1 MISARNEEADDA
13 AEVSQNQ
20 QDLADARRAEAD
32 QAVQSAQQ
40 IADAQQNV
48 ADAQDRLAEAMKGT
62 AAAATAAKT
71 AADAFAAAMAKLGP
85 EQRKFVTRILGMRG
99 EFQKFKNAI
108 AEPLFKRLNDALSTV
123 TRGGLLKVIETGL
136 KGSSAA
142 LGDTAKK
149 AATMTA
155 QPFFQGALASAMDKN
170 NTAIGNFGAAGVSL
184 LNVFVQIADAAP
196 PVLVQFSEW
205 AKKTA
210 DAASASKT
218 LGNKTDDLDK
228 KIKAA
233 ADRFLQWVD
242 LAKELWRWLKITGG
256 AAKDAGDQFAFLDKR
271 GDAKTGFVPYMT
283 DALSKFNDKLEK
295 NPNLVKDFSDALN
308 NMVAA
313 GKLVKTILD
322 PFVALG
328 QDPKI
333 ATAFDKLSNT
343 DAFDRLGATAA
354 SAAPQLADLAES
366 VLSIIASLSESKSID
381 TMLGILSDVADK
393 VEAIVGWFAK
403 IKIAGTPLIAMVG
416 VVTGTLSAMKILLRI
431 AGLFGSPVTKL
442 SQVFGGIFKL
452 GGSVMRLV
460 GGLITKIPLLGTL
473 VSNIKTKVTGAA
485 SKIPGFKAPK
495 KDPAEEAK
503 AKATGQDITEAFAQ
517 GIRNGL
523 PEKDAAMLALKENVL
538 SEFAKMAPTL
548 EAKGK
553 SVGAQVVDGLVAGI
567 RNSTAE
573 ITAAGELAGKEAAA
587 AVAKG
592 AQTQSPSRLTLR
604 TGDDIMAGLEM
615 GIKEGTVTAE
625 LAAKNAGASVARSV
639 GTGAAGAKPAVAAA
653 GAGAV
658 GAVGAVGGAGG
669 VVPPAAIASGGK
681 FSGILGGL
689 TKAAGP
695 LTKLAGPLS
704 MGLRGIGKA
713 FTFMMGPWGMIA
725 MMLIPLIMPLLKKLN
740 DKFHIV
746 EKVMGAVSWALGK
759 LSDAFSWLWD
769 NVLKPVW
776 DWIVKT
782 LTPVWESLSSGIS
795 DAVGVIT
802 GILSGIWDGIK
813 AAWDT
818 VFGWLST
825 LWDKVV
831 RPVIEAYV
839 GAWTAVITTVWDA
852 IKTGWNLIFGWLST
866 LWEKVV
872 KPVIT
877 AYVGAWVKIIS
888 TVWMASRLP
897 GTSSSGG
904 SPRCGRSWSSRS
916 SPLTSRRGRRSSP
929 RCGCDQDGLGHRCRM
944 AYWLV
949 DERGSADHP
958 GIRRCLEGDHQ
969 HRLGWHHYRLEHHRR
984 VADRPVDQRGQAD
997 HRHDG
1002 VQLQGQHR
1010 AGVERPEGRLE
1021 RRRRLAEQPGKLT
1034 IKPKI
1039 DAIVSNGKTALAN
1052 IGRAFRAAGPRSER
1066 GSPTC
1071 GSTSSSPRSPP

>member
-1 MISARNEEADDA
+1 
-13 AEVSQNQ
+13 
-20 QDLADARRAEAD
+20 
-32 QAVQSAQQ
+32 
-40 IADAQQNV
+40 
-48 ADAQDRLAEAMKGT
+48 
-62 AAAATAAKT
+62 
-71 AADAFAAAMAKLGP
+71 
-85 EQRKFVTRILGMRG
+85 
-99 EFQKFKNAI
+99 
-108 AEPLFKRLNDALSTV
+108 
-123 TRGGLLKVIETGL
+123 
-136 KGSSAA
+136 
-142 LGDTAKK
+142 
-149 AATMTA
+149 MTA

-184 LNVFVQIADAAP
+184 LNVFVQIADAAA

-256 AAKDAGDQFAFLDKR
+256 AAKDAGDQFAFLDKK

-888 TVWMASRLP
+888 TVWDGIKAAWNLIV
-897 GTSSSGG
+897 G
-904 SPRCGRSWSSRS
+904 W
-916 SPLTSRRGRRSSP
+916 LTTLWEVVVKPIITAYVKAWTAIITTVWDAIKTAWDTVVGWLTGLWTNVVQPIIQAYVDAWKAIISTVW
-929 RCGCDQDGLGHRCRM
+929 DGITTAWNTIVG
-944 AYWLV
+944 WLTGLWTNV
-949 DERGSADHP
+949 VKPIIDTMVTNFKGNIARVWNG
-958 GIRRCLEGDHQ
+958 LKEGWKVVVH
-969 HRLGWHHYRLEHHRR
+969 
-984 VADRPVDQRGQAD
+984 
-997 HRHDG
+997 
-1002 VQLQGQHR
+1002 
-1010 AGVERPEGRLE
+1010 
-1021 RRRRLAEQPGKLT
+1021 LAEQPVDGHDQAQDRRHRQQRQDRAGEHLEGHSERL
-1034 IKPKI
+1034 
-1039 DAIVSNGKTALAN
+1039 DR
-1052 IGRAFRAAGPRSER
+1052 GRNVDLQPVGQHHQAQDHHPDLQHDRSSHRHLERHGVGPGHGAELGWRQGQLDDREDQQRPEAVRVEWHHLDLAGPEVDRVRPGWSGAWSGWTHRRQDPRDAVQRRVRHSCRCEQEDRPR
-1066 GSPTC
+1066 GAGLHAQVRRGPSARWVRLGLARLAVQ
-1071 GSTSSSPRSPP
+1071 GSR